1 MGTLSR
7 LYECP
12 QCGRKVGRL
21 EKVTSD
27 DIQREKEPPV
37 AYQYV
42 CGECQQ
48 KIRSIG
54 LLEPQYSLERAIRD
68 ALVFVPI
75 FSVILVSLTG
85 VILLA
90 TGHDAGVVSR
100 VSFYIGAFTM
110 LAGIA
115 AIWDRFKNRY
125 AVTHSLRWSLNSRQ
139 ILIALSVITAGIIS
153 SIVSTYV
160 YF

>member
-1 MGTLSR
+1 MSR
-7 LYECP
+7 IYECP

-27 DIQREKEPPV
+27 DVQREKEPPV

-42 CGECQQ
+42 CGECHQ

-54 LLEPQYSLERAIRD
+54 LLIPQYSLERAIRD

-75 FSVILVSLTG
+75 FSILLVSLAG
-85 VILLA
+85 VVFLA
-90 TGHDAGVVSR
+90 TGHGTGVVGR
-100 VSFYIGAFTM
+100 FSFYIGAFTV
-110 LAGIA
+110 LAGVA
-115 AIWDRFKNRY
+115 ATWDRLKNRY

-139 ILIALSVITAGIIS
+139 IVIALSVVMAGTVS

-160 YF
+160 FP